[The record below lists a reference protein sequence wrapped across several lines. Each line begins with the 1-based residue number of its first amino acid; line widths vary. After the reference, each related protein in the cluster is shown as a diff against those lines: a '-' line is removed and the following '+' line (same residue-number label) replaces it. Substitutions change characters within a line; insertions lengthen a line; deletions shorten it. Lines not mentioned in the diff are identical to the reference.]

1 MGRVVEYGDQCPGH
15 PQVIYLKYNIPFLTP
30 QFSSSTSHF
39 FLSRSAK
46 LCLSICSIKKR
57 KGREEHTMI
66 SWGNI
71 NLFDFKH
78 R

>member
-1 MGRVVEYGDQCPGH
+1 MFSNNAYTTPNY
-15 PQVIYLKYNIPFLTP
+15 VIFLIGCINP
-30 QFSSSTSHF
+30 SNPHLIF

>member
-39 FLSRSAK
+39 FSFQ
-46 LCLSICSIKKR
+46 ICQAVPVHLLDQEEE
-57 KGREEHTMI
+57 REGGAHDDLVGEHQ
-66 SWGNI
+66 SV
-71 NLFDFKH
+71 
-78 R
+78 

>member
-1 MGRVVEYGDQCPGH
+1 MFSFEEQH
-15 PQVIYLKYNIPFLTP
+15 NPQKWFPLP
-30 QFSSSTSHF
+30 
-39 FLSRSAK
+39 RSAK

-57 KGREEHTMI
+57 KGREEHTML